1 MIGHCFRR
9 LVTDIYHGNRCS
21 GAGKRVGITD
31 QQIQEIGNYSESSAF
46 TPLEKLVLRYTEELT
61 RTAKLSDAVFKRLRG
76 FFDDRALM
84 ELVINTSIANMNNRI
99 TDSFIAD
106 LEP

>member
-1 MIGHCFRR
+1 MIDAIPNADASPLF
-9 LVTDIYHGNRCS
+9 TDEEKAVI
-21 GAGKRVGITD
+21 AGST
-31 QQIQEIGNYSESSAF
+31 
-46 TPLEKLVLRYTEELT
+46 ELT
-61 RTAKLSDAVFKRLRG
+61 RTAKLSDAVFKRLRA